1 MIKSLEAS
9 ELWTNEKSSM
19 PDVRYSGHYF
29 AKIII
34 FFQQL
39 DDLQSDL
46 VIEKKVFSQ
55 AEFKIID
62 QVEYYFSNENLAN
75 GRYLQK
81 KIKENNGWI
90 SLKVL
95 LTFHRLAKLTNDAR
109 DVVSSLKKSE
119 SGLLEVD
126 EKNQSIRRCPS
137 KPLPEVEVGD
147 GQ

>member
-1 MIKSLEAS
+1 M
-9 ELWTNEKSSM
+9 
-19 PDVRYSGHYF
+19 
-29 AKIII
+29 
-34 FFQQL
+34 
-39 DDLQSDL
+39 
-46 VIEKKVFSQ
+46 VIVKKESVFSQ

-75 GRYLQK
+75 DRFLQK

-95 LTFHRLAKLTNDAR
+95 LTFHRLAKLTDDAR
-109 DVVSSLKKSE
+109 DVVSSLKKSV

-126 EKNQSIRRCPS
+126 EKNQRIRRCPS